1 MATNK
6 PLPVTVVNREDGT
19 LNEEATARINR
30 ANKNTGPTGRPARRG
45 GTPKTPSNYYLPT
58 KPKEKKIKS
67 SVILL
72 TYPPKKRIYYED
84 GTTEVV
90 PMDGQKASW
99 SPEEIEK
106 FKKMFKERRIPKKE
120 KAGKKKKVEKKEKKI
135 ERKKKAKKIE
145 RKRGKESA
153 VDGTYGMMGGGKVKK
168 YGYMGGGKVYGQP
181 RKANYKAG

>member
-1 MATNK
+1 
-6 PLPVTVVNREDGT
+6 
-19 LNEEATARINR
+19 
-30 ANKNTGPTGRPARRG
+30 
-45 GTPKTPSNYYLPT
+45 
-58 KPKEKKIKS
+58 
-67 SVILL
+67 
-72 TYPPKKRIYYED
+72 
-84 GTTEVV
+84 
-90 PMDGQKASW
+90 MDGQKASW

-181 RKANYKAG
+181 RKATYKAG

>member
-1 MATNK
+1 MAKDK
-6 PLPVTVVNREDGT
+6 PLPVTVINREDGT
-19 LNEEATARINR
+19 VNEEETARINR

-67 SVILL
+67 SVILF

-106 FKKMFKERRIPKKE
+106 FKKMFKKKKGKERSISKKE
-120 KAGKKKKVEKKEKKI
+120 KAAGKKKKVEKRKSKKQT
-135 ERKKKAKKIE
+135 AKK
-145 RKRGKESA
+145 SA
-153 VDGTYGMMGGGKVKK
+153 VGGTYGMMGGGKVKK

-181 RKANYKAG
+181 RKATYKAG